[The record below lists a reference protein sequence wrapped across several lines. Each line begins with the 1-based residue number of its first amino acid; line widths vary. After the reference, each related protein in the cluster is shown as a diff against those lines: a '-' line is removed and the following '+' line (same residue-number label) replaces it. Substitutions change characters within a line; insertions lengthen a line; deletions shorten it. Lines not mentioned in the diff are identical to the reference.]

1 MNDRL
6 HDRHYQ
12 KLSQLMEQHT
22 GIQLPASKRTMLE
35 GRLRKRVR
43 DLGLSGLEVYGSNL
57 FDKGGLTSEFPFIVD
72 CVTTNTTDFFRE
84 PDHFDF
90 LREQAIPALLRS
102 PERAGADLKLWS
114 AAASIGVEAY
124 TIAIVLAMM
133 QDSKTRFRYS
143 ILGTDICSTVLEQ
156 ARRAVYPAA
165 MLSSMPEA
173 ILKRYVMR
181 AANASREDV
190 RIVPELR
197 RLVRF
202 EQLNLMDESYPFD
215 RDVDVIFCRNVL
227 IYFARP
233 VQQKVLERLI
243 SHLRPNGYLILG
255 HSESF
260 ALDDKT
266 SMRQIMPTVFQRLD
280 GERLAGRAA

>member
-1 MNDRL
+1 MNDCL
-6 HDRHYQ
+6 QDRHYQ

-43 DLGLSGLEVYGSNL
+43 DLRLSGLDAYGANL
-57 FDKGGLTSEFPFIVD
+57 FEKGRLAEEFPFIVD

-90 LREQAIPALLRS
+90 LRDHAIPTLLRA
-102 PERAGADLKLWS
+102 PDRAGADVKLWS
-114 AAASIGVEAY
+114 AASSIGVEAY

-165 MLSSMPEA
+165 MLSAVPEK
-173 ILKRYVMR
+173 IMKRYVMR
-181 AANASREDV
+181 AAKADREDV

-202 EQLNLMDESYPFD
+202 EHLNLMDESYPFD

-227 IYFARP
+227 IYFARS

-266 SMRQIMPTVFQRLD
+266 SMRQVLPTVFQRIS

>member
-1 MNDRL
+1 MNDNL

-22 GIQLPASKRTMLE
+22 GIQLPPSKRTMLE
-35 GRLRKRVR
+35 GRLRKRIR
-43 DLGLSGLEVYGSNL
+43 ELGVTGLDAYGTMLFENNL
-57 FDKGGLTSEFPFIVD
+57 LAEEFPFIVD

-90 LREQAIPALLRS
+90 LRDHAVPALLQL
-102 PERAGADLKLWS
+102 PDRASSDLKLWS

-124 TIAIVLAMM
+124 TMAMVLAMM
-133 QDSKTRFRYS
+133 QDSGTRLRYT

-156 ARRAVYPAA
+156 ARRAIYPAA
-165 MLSSMPEA
+165 MLSAVPKK
-173 ILKRYVMR
+173 ILNRFVMQ
-181 AANASREDV
+181 AAKPDRNEV

-197 RLVRF
+197 RNVRF
-202 EQLNLMDESYPFD
+202 ERLNLMDASYPFD

-227 IYFARP
+227 IYFARAG
-233 VQQKVLERLI
+233 QQKVLGQLI
-243 SHLRPNGYLILG
+243 SHLRPGGYLVLG

-260 ALDDKT
+260 ALDDKS
-266 SMRQIMPTVFQRLD
+266 SMRQVMPTIFQRLPS
-280 GERLAGRAA
+280 ERVSGRAA